1 MIELRGVSKYYQN
14 EGNVTLGLRKASLK
28 LSIGEF
34 VTITGESGSGK
45 STLLNVISG
54 LDKYDEGE
62 YFVNGEETSYFS
74 VSDMERFR
82 KEYVGF
88 VFQNYNIIDSYTVYE
103 NVIAALVIQNYDKKK
118 RKNRALEL
126 IEAVGLTKQ
135 RNQKTSKLSGGQKQ
149 RVVIARALAKDSPI
163 IVADEPTGNLD
174 SDSGEMVMKLLKNI
188 SKDKLVIVVTHNY
201 EQVEPYTTRR
211 IHMADG
217 EIIEDRVFQTVEP
230 LKIEPTK
237 NELMGPKGQ
246 FYFAALNVL
255 RQPKK
260 TITLLLAFIV
270 LMVAVLFVY
279 ASSFTNL
286 SLYIQHPLTDNIY
299 DTRVIVKNEGNIPFT
314 QQQLDAFLNYREVN
328 DIVHYDMTQETYFN
342 VSSSNSDMW
351 FWASLLRPASS
362 FTQEDMVEGHIP
374 TEANQIILSK
384 NIKINGISIGDTI
397 YLSSVK
403 RSNVSY
409 TFEVTGFHNDN
420 NNVIGVSSKFLNQT
434 DTNTPVTNSSFINMV
449 YENTYS
455 VYVEPLIGMAQ
466 TQIIEGEF
474 VEYSDSVPLEEIHI
488 NESIKD
494 KFLSYGITEEEF
506 LLGTIN
512 LYFES
517 DNFYE
522 QVYNLKPKFIYDGK
536 IDWEMRVNGSNIQ
549 NLFFKQNQATPN
561 TSQITLVAK
570 DAANA
575 SNLYKRLL
583 NDDTLLVMYPSSYE
597 DPYQSNPFNFLFIIL
612 MFVVF
617 FFAFLVINIITKN
630 IYKAKNKDIAI
641 MRSIGASKGD
651 VRKIYLFEQTLTVTL
666 AFIFSLIIVR
676 VIEVYW
682 IKTSILTYLGTFN
695 ILLVYLLFLGLGL
708 YIIFKYLNKLFGK
721 TVISTLKGG
730 SDND

>member
-201 EQVEPYTTRR
+201 EQAEPYTTRR

-384 NIKINGISIGDTI
+384 NIKNNGISIGDTI

-488 NESIKD
+488 NESIKN

-517 DNFYE
+517 DNVYE

-549 NLFFKQNQATPN
+549 NLFFKQTQATPN

>member
-201 EQVEPYTTRR
+201 EQAEPYTTRR

-286 SLYIQHPLTDNIY
+286 SLYFQHPLTDNIY

-384 NIKINGISIGDTI
+384 NIKNNGISIGDTI

-403 RSNVSY
+403 KSNVSY

-488 NESIKD
+488 NESIKY

-517 DNFYE
+517 DNVYE

-597 DPYQSNPFNFLFIIL
+597 DPYQSNPFSFLFIIL

>member
-201 EQVEPYTTRR
+201 EQAEPYTTRR

-286 SLYIQHPLTDNIY
+286 SLYFQHPLTDNIY

-488 NESIKD
+488 NESIKY

-549 NLFFKQNQATPN
+549 NLFFKQTQATPN

>member
-201 EQVEPYTTRR
+201 EQAEPYTTRR

-286 SLYIQHPLTDNIY
+286 SLYFQHPLTDNIY

-420 NNVIGVSSKFLNQT
+420 NNVVGVSSKFLNQT

-455 VYVEPLIGMAQ
+455 VYVDPLIGMAQ
-466 TQIIEGEF
+466 EQIIEGEF

-488 NESIKD
+488 NESIKN

-517 DNFYE
+517 DNVYE

-549 NLFFKQNQATPN
+549 NLFFKQTQATPN

>member
-201 EQVEPYTTRR
+201 EQAEPYTTRR

-286 SLYIQHPLTDNIY
+286 SLYFQHPLTDNIY

-455 VYVEPLIGMAQ
+455 VSFGMAQ
-466 TQIIEGEF
+466 EQIIEGEF

-488 NESIKD
+488 NESIKY

-517 DNFYE
+517 DNVYE

-549 NLFFKQNQATPN
+549 NLFFKQTQATPN

>member
-126 IEAVGLTKQ
+126 IDAVGLTKQ

-201 EQVEPYTTRR
+201 EQAEPYTTRR

-286 SLYIQHPLTDNIY
+286 SLYFQHPLTDNIY

-455 VYVEPLIGMAQ
+455 VYVDPLIGMAQ
-466 TQIIEGEF
+466 EQIIEGEF

-488 NESIKD
+488 NESIKY

-517 DNFYE
+517 DNVYE

-549 NLFFKQNQATPN
+549 NLFFKQTQATPN

>member
-286 SLYIQHPLTDNIY
+286 SLYFQHPLTDNIY

-384 NIKINGISIGDTI
+384 NIKNNGISIGDTI

-403 RSNVSY
+403 KSNVSY

-488 NESIKD
+488 NESIKY

-549 NLFFKQNQATPN
+549 NLFFKQTQATPN

>member
-201 EQVEPYTTRR
+201 EQAEPYTTRR

-488 NESIKD
+488 NESIKY

-517 DNFYE
+517 DNVYE

-549 NLFFKQNQATPN
+549 NLFFKQTQATPN

>member
-201 EQVEPYTTRR
+201 EQAEPYTTRR

-286 SLYIQHPLTDNIY
+286 SLYFQHPLTDNIY

-384 NIKINGISIGDTI
+384 NIKNNGISIGDTI

-455 VYVEPLIGMAQ
+455 VYVEPMAQ

-488 NESIKD
+488 NESIKY

-517 DNFYE
+517 DKVNE

-549 NLFFKQNQATPN
+549 NLFFKQTQATPN

>member
-201 EQVEPYTTRR
+201 EQAEPYTTRR

-384 NIKINGISIGDTI
+384 NIKNNGISIGDTI

-420 NNVIGVSSKFLNQT
+420 NNVVGVSSKFLNQT

-455 VYVEPLIGMAQ
+455 VYVEPMAQ

-488 NESIKD
+488 NESIKY

-517 DNFYE
+517 DKVNE

-549 NLFFKQNQATPN
+549 NLFFKQTQTTPN

-597 DPYQSNPFNFLFIIL
+597 DPYQSNPFSFLFIIL

>member
-126 IEAVGLTKQ
+126 IDAVGLTKQ

-201 EQVEPYTTRR
+201 EQAEPYTTRR

-286 SLYIQHPLTDNIY
+286 SLYFQHPLTDNIY

-362 FTQEDMVEGHIP
+362 FTQEDIVEGHIP

-488 NESIKD
+488 NESIKN

-517 DNFYE
+517 DNVYE

-549 NLFFKQNQATPN
+549 NLFFKQTQATPN

>member
-466 TQIIEGEF
+466 TQIIKGEF
-474 VEYSDSVPLEEIHI
+474 VEYSDSVPLEEIHF
-488 NESIKD
+488 NESIKST
-494 KFLSYGITEEEF
+494 FLTYGITEEKF
-506 LLGTIN
+506 LSATIN

-517 DNFYE
+517 ENNYD
-522 QVYNLKPKFIYDGK
+522 QVYDLKAKFIYDGRN
-536 IDWEMRVNGSNIQ
+536 DWKMRVNGSNIQ
-549 NLFFKQNQATPN
+549 NLFFKQTQATPN

>member
-1 MIELRGVSKYYQN
+1 MIELKGVSKYYQN

-28 LSIGEF
+28 LNVGEF

-118 RKNRALEL
+118 RKKRALEL
-126 IEAVGLTKQ
+126 IDAVGLTKQ
-135 RNQKTSKLSGGQKQ
+135 KNQKTSKLSGGQKQ

-174 SDSGEMVMKLLKNI
+174 TASGEMVMNLLKEI

-201 EQVEPYTTRR
+201 EQAEPFSTRR

-230 LKIEPTK
+230 SKIEPTK
-237 NELMGPKGQ
+237 NELMGSKGQ
-246 FYFAALNVL
+246 FYFASLNVL

-260 TITLLLAFIV
+260 TITMLLAFIV

-286 SLYIQHPLTDNIY
+286 SFFSYHPLTNNVY
-299 DTRVIVKNEGNIPFT
+299 DTRVIVKNKSNVPFT
-314 QQQLDAFLNYREVN
+314 SEQLDTFLNYGETK
-328 DIVHYDMTQETYFN
+328 DIVHYDMVQEVYYRLSYDSEATFESGTVY
-342 VSSSNSDMW
+342 
-351 FWASLLRPASS
+351 LRPVSAFGSDNI
-362 FTQEDMVEGHIP
+362 EEGTMP
-374 TEANQIILSK
+374 TSANQILISY
-384 NIKINGISIGDTI
+384 NMARNGFYNIGDQI
-397 YLSSVK
+397 YLSLQSG
-403 RSNVSY
+403 SESSY
-409 TFEVTGFHNDN
+409 PFEITGFHKDN
-420 NNVIGVSSKFLNQT
+420 YDIVGVSTDFMNQT
-434 DTNTPVTNSSFINMV
+434 TDKSSPINNSYFIESAYRNTFYISLYAATTQRYFESSGLIYSTDVPV
-449 YENTYS
+449 
-455 VYVEPLIGMAQ
+455 G
-466 TQIIEGEF
+466 
-474 VEYSDSVPLEEIHI
+474 EIHI
-488 NESIKD
+488 NNTEKSV
-494 KFLSYGITEEEF
+494 FLMTGMTEEDF
-506 LLGTIN
+506 LNTTI
-512 LYFES
+512 LLLFEAKTA
-517 DNFYE
+517 YE
-522 QVYNLKPKFIYDGK
+522 EIPELKPKFVDGESK
-536 IDWEMRVNGSNIQ
+536 YWVIKLNPNTVKGEA
-549 NLFFKQNQATPN
+549 FKVVKSSG
-561 TSQITLVAK
+561 TSQITLVGK

-575 SNLYKRLL
+575 TKLYNRLSN
-583 NDDTLLVMYPSSYE
+583 NDEYLVMYPSNYKA
-597 DPYQSNPFNFLFIIL
+597 PNQSNPFSFLFLIL

-617 FFAFLVINIITKN
+617 GFAFVVINIITKN
-630 IYKAKNKDIAI
+630 IYRAKNKDIAI

-651 VRKIYLFEQTLTVTL
+651 VRKIYLFEQTLTVTI
-666 AFIFSLIIVR
+666 AFILALVIVR
-676 VIEVYW
+676 IIEVYG

-695 ILLVYLLFLGLGL
+695 ILIIYVLFLILGL
-708 YIIFKYLNKLFGK
+708 YIIFKYLNKLFGR

>member
-201 EQVEPYTTRR
+201 EQAEPYTTRR

-384 NIKINGISIGDTI
+384 NIKNNGISIGDTI

-403 RSNVSY
+403 KSNVSY

-488 NESIKD
+488 NESIKY

>member
-126 IEAVGLTKQ
+126 IDAVGLTKQ

-201 EQVEPYTTRR
+201 EQAEPYTTRR

-384 NIKINGISIGDTI
+384 NIKNNGISIGDTI

-455 VYVEPLIGMAQ
+455 VYVEPMAQ

-488 NESIKD
+488 NESIKY

-517 DNFYE
+517 DKVNE

-549 NLFFKQNQATPN
+549 NLFFKQTQATPN

>member
-14 EGNVTLGLRKASLK
+14 EGNVTPGLRKASLK

-201 EQVEPYTTRR
+201 EQAEPYTTRR

-286 SLYIQHPLTDNIY
+286 SLYFQHPLTDNIY

-362 FTQEDMVEGHIP
+362 FTQEDMVEGNIP
-374 TEANQIILSK
+374 TEANHIILTK
-384 NIKINGISIGDTI
+384 NVANNGISIGDTV

-403 RSNVSY
+403 RSNVPY
-409 TFEVTGFHNDN
+409 AFEVTGFHNDN

-455 VYVEPLIGMAQ
+455 VYVEPMAQ

-488 NESIKD
+488 NESIKY

-517 DNFYE
+517 DKVNE

-549 NLFFKQNQATPN
+549 NLFFKQTQATPN

>member
-1 MIELRGVSKYYQN
+1 
-14 EGNVTLGLRKASLK
+14 
-28 LSIGEF
+28 
-34 VTITGESGSGK
+34 
-45 STLLNVISG
+45 
-54 LDKYDEGE
+54 
-62 YFVNGEETSYFS
+62 
-74 VSDMERFR
+74 
-82 KEYVGF
+82 
-88 VFQNYNIIDSYTVYE
+88 
-103 NVIAALVIQNYDKKK
+103 
-118 RKNRALEL
+118 
-126 IEAVGLTKQ
+126 
-135 RNQKTSKLSGGQKQ
+135 
-149 RVVIARALAKDSPI
+149 
-163 IVADEPTGNLD
+163 
-174 SDSGEMVMKLLKNI
+174 
-188 SKDKLVIVVTHNY
+188 
-201 EQVEPYTTRR
+201 
-211 IHMADG
+211 
-217 EIIEDRVFQTVEP
+217 
-230 LKIEPTK
+230 
-237 NELMGPKGQ
+237 
-246 FYFAALNVL
+246 
-255 RQPKK
+255 
-260 TITLLLAFIV
+260 
-270 LMVAVLFVY
+270 
-279 ASSFTNL
+279 
-286 SLYIQHPLTDNIY
+286 
-299 DTRVIVKNEGNIPFT
+299 
-314 QQQLDAFLNYREVN
+314 
-328 DIVHYDMTQETYFN
+328 
-342 VSSSNSDMW
+342 MW

-384 NIKINGISIGDTI
+384 NIKNNGISIGDTI

-455 VYVEPLIGMAQ
+455 VYVEPMAQ

-488 NESIKD
+488 NESIKY

-517 DNFYE
+517 DNIYE
-522 QVYNLKPKFIYDGK
+522 QVYNLKPKFINDGRV
-536 IDWEMRVNGSNIQ
+536 DWEMRVNGSNIQ
-549 NLFFKQNQATPN
+549 NLFFKQTQATPN

>member
-201 EQVEPYTTRR
+201 EQAEPYTTRR

-286 SLYIQHPLTDNIY
+286 SLYFQHPLTDNIY

-384 NIKINGISIGDTI
+384 NIKNNGISIGDTI

-409 TFEVTGFHNDN
+409 TFEVTGFYNDN

-455 VYVEPLIGMAQ
+455 VYVEPMAQ

-488 NESIKD
+488 NESIKY

-517 DNFYE
+517 DKVNE

-549 NLFFKQNQATPN
+549 NLFFKQTQATPN

>member
-126 IEAVGLTKQ
+126 IDAVGLTKQ

-201 EQVEPYTTRR
+201 EQAEPYTTRR

-286 SLYIQHPLTDNIY
+286 SLYFQHPLTDNIY

-384 NIKINGISIGDTI
+384 NIKNNGISIGDTI

-455 VYVEPLIGMAQ
+455 VYVDPLIGMAQ
-466 TQIIEGEF
+466 EQIIEGEF

-488 NESIKD
+488 NESIKN

-517 DNFYE
+517 DNVYE

-549 NLFFKQNQATPN
+549 NLFFKQTQATPN

>member
-126 IEAVGLTKQ
+126 IDAVGLTKQ

-201 EQVEPYTTRR
+201 EQAEPYTTRR

-286 SLYIQHPLTDNIY
+286 SLYFQHPLTDNIY

-455 VYVEPLIGMAQ
+455 VYVDPLIGMAQ
-466 TQIIEGEF
+466 EQIIEGEF

-488 NESIKD
+488 NESIKY

-517 DNFYE
+517 DNVYE

-549 NLFFKQNQATPN
+549 NLFFKQTQATPN

-597 DPYQSNPFNFLFIIL
+597 DPYQSNPFSFLFIIL

>member
-126 IEAVGLTKQ
+126 IDAVGLTKQ

-201 EQVEPYTTRR
+201 EQAEPYTTRR

-286 SLYIQHPLTDNIY
+286 SLYFQHPLTDNIY

-384 NIKINGISIGDTI
+384 NIKNNGISIGDTI

-455 VYVEPLIGMAQ
+455 VYVDPLIGMAQ
-466 TQIIEGEF
+466 EQIIEGEF

-488 NESIKD
+488 NESIKN

-517 DNFYE
+517 DNIYE
-522 QVYNLKPKFIYDGK
+522 QVYNLKPKFINDGRV
-536 IDWEMRVNGSNIQ
+536 DWEMRVNGSNIQ
-549 NLFFKQNQATPN
+549 NLFFKQTQATPN

>member
-201 EQVEPYTTRR
+201 EQAEPYTTRR

-286 SLYIQHPLTDNIY
+286 SLYFQHPLTDNIY

-455 VYVEPLIGMAQ
+455 VYVDPLIGMAQ
-466 TQIIEGEF
+466 EQIIEGEF

-488 NESIKD
+488 NESIKN

-517 DNFYE
+517 DNVYE

-549 NLFFKQNQATPN
+549 NLFFKQTQATPN